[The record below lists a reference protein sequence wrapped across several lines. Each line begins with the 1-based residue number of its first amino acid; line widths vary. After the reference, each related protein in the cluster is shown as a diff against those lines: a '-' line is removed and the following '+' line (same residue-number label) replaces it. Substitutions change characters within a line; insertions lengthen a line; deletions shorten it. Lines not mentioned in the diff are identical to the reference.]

1 MANPPWKKSHD
12 LSQLPVGFHRRRFT
26 ASGGVG
32 FDAFIWRGGPGP
44 VLLVNG
50 ATHGDEY
57 EGPTLLRTW
66 AEQWRPGRLAGT
78 VVFVPVLNEAAFFA
92 GQRCAPVDG
101 ANLARVFP
109 GKPKGS
115 PTERLAHLFD
125 THLLAQCTHYADL
138 HSAGAAYHLKPW
150 TGYVTHRGAINR
162 AQRAMAACFD
172 AFWVWA
178 GPYLPGRTLSA
189 AFARN
194 IPAIYVECQG
204 LGGVDAGDLRNL
216 DRGLRNLLRWAGLT
230 PGAAPRLRRQ
240 KVRITRD
247 VDEAH
252 LQVHH
257 PAPVDGLF
265 VPIAALDRRVRR
277 GARIGRVLPL
287 DGSSAREV
295 HAESTGRIILI
306 RRQRSVRRGDA
317 LFTLAPV

>member
-1 MANPPWKKSHD
+1 M
-12 LSQLPVGFHRRRFT
+12 
-26 ASGGVG
+26 
-32 FDAFIWRGGPGP
+32 
-44 VLLVNG
+44 LLVNG

-66 AEQWRPGRLAGT
+66 AEQWRPTRLAGT

-125 THLLAQCTHYADL
+125 TQLLAQVTHYADL
-138 HSAGAAYHLKPW
+138 HSAGAAYQLKPW
-150 TGYVTHRGAINR
+150 TGYVTHRAAINR

-216 DRGLRNLLRWAGLT
+216 DRGLKNLLHWAGLT
-230 PGAAPRLRRQ
+230 RGCPGCRSRSGRLRRTGSRGRGPRLRR
-240 KVRITRD
+240 R
-247 VDEAH
+247 
-252 LQVHH
+252 
-257 PAPVDGLF
+257 PVL
-265 VPIAALDRRVRR
+265 R
-277 GARIGRVLPL
+277 
-287 DGSSAREV
+287 
-295 HAESTGRIILI
+295 STGRTAD
-306 RRQRSVRRGDA
+306 RRSARAHPGDCAGGCRHRAGQPARTAGFALRSRAAAGPGAGRH
-317 LFTLAPV
+317 